1 MDQNHPFYQKLQ
13 NSKNVLLVKDDIGK
27 PKASVRTLPGNEH
40 FYGSKPRPDKEGA
53 GALISSWQE
62 HNPTKKEVQQKDF
75 KLLNKMSLD
84 NKLTSPKEVTNFVKD
99 HNVKVKEKR
108 FKLHKT
114 NDVPTNSYF
123 GVPNKPS
130 TPIEEVV
137 QFGYGNQATADIRR
151 VYETNLSHPSGRP
164 KPPAHPSEVKKPKPE
179 EVKKEFKLKK
189 FQNIDS
195 KVKSIVSSSKS

>member
-27 PKASVRTLPGNEH
+27 AKTSVRSLPGNEH
-40 FYGSKPRPDKEGA
+40 FYGSKPKPDKEGA

-62 HNPTKKEVQQKDF
+62 HNPTKREVQQKDF

-114 NDVPTNSYF
+114 NDVPSDSYF

-130 TPIEEVV
+130 TPMGEVV

-151 VYETNLSHPSGRP
+151 VYEANLAQPSGRAKQP
-164 KPPAHPSEVKKPKPE
+164 VQASESKKAKPE
-179 EVKKEFKLKK
+179 DEKKEFKLKK
-189 FQNIDS
+189 FQHVES
-195 KVKSIVSSSKS
+195 RVKAGLSGPKS

>member
-13 NSKNVLLVKDDIGK
+13 NSKNVLLVKDDIGR
-27 PKASVRTLPGNEH
+27 PKASVRDLPGNEH
-40 FYGSKPRPDKEGA
+40 FYGSKPKPDKEGA

-62 HNPTKKEVQQKDF
+62 HNPTKKEVKQKDF

-108 FKLHKT
+108 VKLQKT
-114 NDVPTNSYF
+114 NEVPTDTYF

-130 TPIEEVV
+130 TPIDEVV
-137 QFGYGNQATADIRR
+137 RFGYGNQAAADIRR
-151 VYETNLSHPSGRP
+151 VYEANLSE
-164 KPPAHPSEVKKPKPE
+164 PAVRSKQSVQVSESKKSKTE
-179 EVKKEFKLKK
+179 EEKKEFKLKK
-189 FQNIDS
+189 FQNIES
-195 KVKSIVSSSKS
+195 KVKAVANAGKS